1 MAGDGGS
8 DGTTDDWPVAPAAVY
23 GLEQPLRCPS
33 CEQSIDQIVV
43 VRLFRARVN
52 FMSSLPRSLAPRL
65 PTLPDDPS
73 RRARRRLLET
83 VAPPA
88 QRGGGPSSWKRMAS
102 RVVIGTATP
111 SRVPGS

>member
-1 MAGDGGS
+1 MSDERKVPEDWQATEGS

-52 FMSSLPRSLAPRL
+52 FMSSLPRSG
-65 PTLPDDPS
+65 
-73 RRARRRLLET
+73 RLLACPRCRT
-83 VAPPA
+83 
-88 QRGGGPSSWKRMAS
+88 
-102 RVVIGTATP
+102 IL
-111 SRVPGS
+111 PGELGAVF